1 MIYLTPMNFLAHLY
15 LSGNDSNVMTGNFI
29 GDFVKGRDL
38 KEKFGG
44 GIAKGI
50 ELHRAIDDFT
60 DHHSVVKQSKTR
72 LWPKYRHYSAV
83 IVDIFY
89 DHFLAAQWSLHSGE
103 PLALYAERVYKIIL
117 NQQALLPDRVN
128 QMLPYMVSGNWLVNY
143 AKIEG
148 IERALTGMARRA
160 SFESKMQEAT
170 VDLRNSYGGFQSE
183 FNIFFP
189 ELKNFCSEWLISRG
203 PSPQSL
209 PPRGL

>member
-1 MIYLTPMNFLAHLY
+1 MLF
-15 LSGNDSNVMTGNFI
+15 
-29 GDFVKGRDL
+29 R
-38 KEKFGG
+38 
-44 GIAKGI
+44 
-50 ELHRAIDDFT
+50 
-60 DHHSVVKQSKTR
+60 
-72 LWPKYRHYSAV
+72 
-83 IVDIFY
+83 
-89 DHFLAAQWSLHSGE
+89 SLHSGE